1 MKSSVGD
8 LCACEYTKKQMRAWP
23 ESSRGRLDLEPDS
36 LTTRLI
42 WTTPKKNQTTTKK
55 GEARPKATKAK
66 ATKIEDQMKK
76 KRNLNPGLIKIL
88 GGARGEMAKRK
99 KTTHLNPLPFF

>member
-42 WTTPKKNQTTTKK
+42 WTTPKKNPKKKK
-55 GEARPKATKAK
+55 GEARPKATKARNTRN
-66 ATKIEDQMKK
+66 TKIEDQTKK
-76 KRNLNPGLIKIL
+76 KDPSIL
-88 GGARGEMAKRK
+88 G
-99 KTTHLNPLPFF
+99 

>member
-23 ESSRGRLDLEPDS
+23 ESTQGRLDLEPDS

-42 WTTPKKNQTTTKK
+42 WTTPKKKSQKTKTKK
-55 GEARPKATKAK
+55 GEARPKATKPK
-66 ATKIEDQMKK
+66 ATKFEDQINKK
-76 KRNLNPGLIKIL
+76 
-88 GGARGEMAKRK
+88 
-99 KTTHLNPLPFF
+99 